1 MDNTLTFLHSDAIHV
16 KLSDFD
22 TTLQIMNLLFV
33 FEGYNSGVN
42 TLLSLIVCL
51 KDYILRNDYKISA
64 TLANDTQRYSVNN
77 LTILF
82 NLLLSVGIPRTETT
96 NDNYSFDRCSS
107 LISLVIATSST
118 TTGQRVGLNYV
129 NTLFCL
135 PANTNIFRH
144 EL

>member
-16 KLSDFD
+16 KLSNFS
-22 TTLQIMNLLFV
+22 TTLQILNLFFV
-33 FEGYNSGVN
+33 FEGCNSGVN

-51 KDYILRNDYKISA
+51 KDYILRNDYKIST
-64 TLANDTQRYSVNN
+64 TLANDSQRYSVNN

-82 NLLLSVGIPRTETT
+82 DLLLSVVIPRTETT

-107 LISLVIATSST
+107 LISLVIATSSA